1 METEESGDRSGVK
14 EIQTHWWWVLASTVQ
29 LGWGISSY
37 RKGYSGDSR
46 LMPVKAFGIAALF
59 VGSAASA
66 SVASLQA
73 SGIHKVEDLM
83 EVGSNIRKKLGIA
96 SRTSAK

>member
-83 EVGSNIRKKLGIA
+83 ETLDEEEDR
-96 SRTSAK
+96 